1 MSQTQIVTA
10 CERGNLSVNCGNK
23 KILVVNGFYG
33 RLDKTTCGPCTSC
46 RTDCFFNAT
55 NKFKSVFNNKSSFSY
70 EITNPGI
77 GSDPCSGTVKYSV
90 ITFYCV

>member
-1 MSQTQIVTA
+1 MNVS
-10 CERGNLSVNCGNK
+10 CGDK
-23 KILVVNGFYG
+23 KILVINGFYG
-33 RLDKTTCGPCTSC
+33 SFDNKTCGFCGECQTG
-46 RTDCFFNAT
+46 CFTNTT